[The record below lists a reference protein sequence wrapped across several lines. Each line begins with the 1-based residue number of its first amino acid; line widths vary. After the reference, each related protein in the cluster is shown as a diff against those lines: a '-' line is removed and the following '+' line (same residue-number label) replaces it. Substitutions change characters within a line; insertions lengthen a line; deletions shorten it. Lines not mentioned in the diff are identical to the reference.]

1 MNPRISEQSFEEAI
15 EAGLVRYG
23 PDARPWDG
31 VPGVEETPY
40 GEGPPGG
47 FRRRQQE
54 DYDRALCLI
63 PRDVLDFL

>member
-40 GEGPPGG
+40 GEGPPRAAFGG
-47 FRRRQQE
+47 GSRRTTI
-54 DYDRALCLI
+54 A
-63 PRDVLDFL
+63 PSV